1 MHRIINFGIMRGG
14 QHVYILWIINN
25 QLDNSVLY
33 YNNIRNIINLD
44 DRLIFKSDTRVK
56 DISDKLVNNSLDN
69 HKTEIYS
76 FESHLLNNDKIKKIE
91 IELASSKNNYSV
103 IIRNPY
109 NNFASLLKYIENGG
123 DSKYIKFLVD
133 NEDEFINIW
142 LSLANFI
149 IENKCVSILFEK
161 FISDENYRLKIS
173 KLLNLQITNN
183 NIIQSNFGG
192 GSSFNNKN
200 YNKRYTEYKK
210 NFKMIKLL
218 NNNHI
223 KEVWLK
229 IQNILM

>member
-1 MHRIINFGIMRGG
+1 MNKIINFGMMRGG
-14 QHVYILWIINN
+14 QHAYILWIINN

-33 YNNIRNIINLD
+33 YNNIRDITNLD
-44 DRLIFKSDTRVK
+44 DRLISKSDIRIK
-56 DISDKLVNNSLDN
+56 DISSKLVNNFSDN
-69 HKTEIYS
+69 HRIEIYS
-76 FESHLLNNDKIKKIE
+76 FESHLLNYDKIKKIE
-91 IELASSKNNYSV
+91 IELDSTKNYYSV

-142 LSLANFI
+142 LSLAYFI
-149 IENKCVSILFEK
+149 FKNKCVSILFEK
-161 FISDENYRLKIS
+161 FISDKNYRLKIS

-183 NIIQSNFGG
+183 TLLQSNFGG

-200 YNKRYTEYKK
+200 YNERYIIYKK
-210 NFKMIKLL
+210 NLKMIKLL

-229 IQNILM
+229 IQTILN